1 MRELGSEAGVFGKI
15 ENFSESGLTNGKSV
29 VYLCPIA
36 PDDGDVGR
44 CGAEKILKK
53 MDFGFDNAEKYAIFH
68 LYAPE
73 ALRLDEAVLKKF

>member
-1 MRELGSEAGVFGKI
+1 MTKW
-15 ENFSESGLTNGKSV
+15 KSV

-36 PDDGDVGR
+36 PDNGDVGR

-68 LYAPE
+68 PYALE
-73 ALRLDEAVLKKF
+73 ALRLKEAVLKKF